1 MAFLVSAAQK
11 AALLGN
17 HEMSTRVAVFRG
29 AQSLGDIPII
39 DGRVYATYGTRG
51 GREATLIVDSG
62 VVASGLLDP
71 LSDQV
76 IIYTGIKNVVEVPIF
91 TGRVDTRNR
100 SEDGR
105 VEVPLISRGTEI
117 IRAEFEVPWPVQAPF
132 TSTSEIIRIVQ
143 DVDPTWAV
151 DTSGA
156 SFKQIPTNL
165 VFEWDR
171 GQALDQIAQ
180 GASQIWQPDR
190 TGGFVL
196 FDNPYSIG
204 PSLASESVV
213 TFTDGENGCLV
224 QVFDAISREGIYNSI
239 TLVVERVN
247 NTEPLR
253 VTVRDTGALSPT
265 MWGGLFGKQN
275 RVVKNQNPT
284 NLADATQL
292 ALRILR
298 QSLSLQ
304 RSWRISVP
312 HFPLLDPGDVF
323 ILWYQNEVFAMVAES
338 IEYSVMADSLTTIS
352 ARELTLS
359 DATILA

>member
-1 MAFLVSAAQK
+1 MAFLVSASQK
-11 AALLGN
+11 AALLSN
-17 HEMSTRVAVFRG
+17 HEMSTRVVAFRG
-29 AQSLGDIPII
+29 AQSLGDIPIV
-39 DGRVYATYGTRG
+39 DGSVFATYGTRG
-51 GREATLIVDSG
+51 GREASIIVDAG
-62 VVASGLLDP
+62 VTAGGLLNP

-76 IIYTGIKNVVEVPIF
+76 IIYTGIRNVVEVPIF
-91 TGRVDTRNR
+91 TGRVMTRNR
-100 SEDGR
+100 SENGQ
-105 VEVPLISRGTEI
+105 VEVPLMSRGEEI
-117 IRAEFEVPWPVQAPF
+117 IAAQFEVPWTVQAPY
-132 TSTSEIIRIVQ
+132 TSTSEILRLVQ
-143 DVDPTWAV
+143 NVDPAWGV
-151 DTSGA
+151 DVSGA
-156 SFKQIPTNL
+156 TARAIPTNI

-213 TFTDGENGCLV
+213 TLTDGENGTTV

-253 VTVRDTGALSPT
+253 VTVRDTGPTSPT
-265 MWGGLFGKQN
+265 MWGGIFGKQN
-275 RVVKNQNPT
+275 KVVKNQNPT

-304 RSWRISVP
+304 RSWRIETP
-312 HFPLLDPGDVF
+312 HLPILDPGDVF
-323 ILWYQNEVFAMVAES
+323 ILWYQNEVTAQVVES
-338 IEYSVMADSLTTIS
+338 ISYAVAASDRTIIS
-352 ARELTLS
+352 SRELTLS